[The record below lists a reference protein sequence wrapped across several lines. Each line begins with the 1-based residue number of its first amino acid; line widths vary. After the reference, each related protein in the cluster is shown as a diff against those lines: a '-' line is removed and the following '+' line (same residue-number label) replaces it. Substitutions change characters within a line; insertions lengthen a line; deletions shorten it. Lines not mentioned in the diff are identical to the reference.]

1 MDGAKADT
9 APDEAGG
16 AEKSVPRTFRFH
28 ALEWERIEACSEA
41 RGMTAAEFVRFAVR
55 AAMEGGAAAPGA
67 ADRLAPLVE
76 RTFRYAYMVATKM
89 RDDMR
94 AEGRD
99 DEMEALVRTA
109 RALQDELTGSS
120 GD

>member
-1 MDGAKADT
+1 MDASKPETAADE
-9 APDEAGG
+9 PGG

-28 ALEWERIEACSEA
+28 ALEWERIEACAEA

-55 AAMEGGAAAPGA
+55 AAMEGGAADPGA

-76 RTFRYAYMVATKM
+76 RTFRYSYMIATKM
-89 RDDMR
+89 RDDLR

-99 DEMEALVRTA
+99 DELEALVRTA
-109 RALQDELTGSS
+109 RALQDELTGAS

>member
-1 MDGAKADT
+1 MDAGKPEP
-9 APDEAGG
+9 APDDTGA

-28 ALEWERIEACSEA
+28 ALEWERIESCAEA

-55 AAMEGGAAAPGA
+55 AAMEGGAAASGA

-76 RTFRYAYMVATKM
+76 RTFRYSYMVATKM
-89 RDDMR
+89 RDDML
-94 AEGRD
+94 AQGRD
-99 DEMEALVRTA
+99 EEIEALVRAA
-109 RALQDELTGSS
+109 RALQDELTGAS